1 LHVSSAPASN
11 TPTVDRLLA
20 GLTAICHHHQRPL
33 SSASAIQGLPLEAGL
48 LTPDL
53 LNRAAARANMSVV
66 WKRRKLEAINPELL
80 PALILA
86 NDQRCWLITQLDL
99 QQRTVT
105 LLDPSTTNS
114 EQSSAQNGQT
124 LSWQDAEST
133 LGLQPSN
140 QPNLAY
146 IRPEFQLEKTVA
158 KKTVEDK
165 PSKTGKH
172 WFWSVIQDNRRIYRD
187 VILASILINLF
198 AIAMPLYVMNVYDRV
213 VPNFATD
220 TLWVLSVGL
229 LVVLIAD
236 FTLKLMRSWFV
247 DLAATRADVKI
258 SASIMERVLN
268 RKLKHRPASSGS
280 FASSI
285 QSFDHLRNFIGSM
298 TLVAL
303 VDFPFILLF
312 TFIIFLIAPIMAV
325 PILVGATIV
334 LIYALIAQVKLQQL
348 AEKSQQASAIRN
360 GHLVEG
366 VSNIEHLKTFRRE
379 SSLQRYWEQATQF
392 LAENQAN
399 NRFIAGS
406 IMHTAQTTQHLV
418 AVSIVIIGVYLIIE
432 GDLSQGGLIAAY
444 LLSSRAMAPVA
455 QAAGLVGQYHQAKTA
470 LDSVND
476 IMQQEVERPDGKNW
490 VARQQLDGAVEFKQV
505 AFNYPETEQAS
516 LKGISFKLNPGDKL
530 VILGR
535 NGSGKSTLKKL
546 LLGLYQ
552 PKDGQI
558 FIDGVD
564 IQQIDPAQLREFI
577 GYVPQDIRLFSGS
590 IKENIVTGKPLSDE
604 QLVALAQLTQLQ
616 PLLNQTD
623 AGWDSEVGEGG
634 QRLSGGQKQL
644 IGLARGLAYQ
654 PNLILLDEPTAALDH
669 ATEEIIK
676 KNLSAYLADKTA
688 IISTHRTSL
697 LSLANRII
705 VIDQGKI
712 VADGPR
718 DPVLDAL
725 KQGKVSGAS

>member
-1 LHVSSAPASN
+1 MNVVSSSVDD
-11 TPTVDRLLA
+11 TQTLDRLLV
-20 GLTAICHHHQRPL
+20 GLLNICHHHQRPL
-33 SSASAIQGLPLEAGL
+33 SAASATQGLPLEAGL

-53 LNRAAARANMSVV
+53 LNRAAARAEMSVV
-66 WKRRKLEAINPELL
+66 WKRRKLEAINPDLL
-80 PALILA
+80 PALMLA
-86 NDQRCWLITQLDL
+86 TDQRCWLITDL
-99 QQRTVT
+99 NLHQQSVT
-105 LLDPSTTNS
+105 LVDLGADNP
-114 EQSSAQNGQT
+114 AQTSQT
-124 LSWQDAEST
+124 LSWHDAESKF
-133 LGLQPSN
+133 GLQPSN
-140 QPNLAY
+140 QPNVAY
-146 IRPEFQLEKTVA
+146 IRPAFQLDHPSSPPVSQTTKGD
-158 KKTVEDK
+158 KKA
-165 PSKTGKH
+165 SKH

-247 DLAATRADVKI
+247 DLAATRADIKI

-268 RKLKHRPASSGS
+268 LKLKHRPQSSGS
-280 FASSI
+280 YAANI
-285 QSFDHLRNFIGSM
+285 QSFSYLRNFIGSM

-325 PILVGATIV
+325 PIIVGATIV

-348 AEKSQQASAIRN
+348 AENSQQASAIRN
-360 GHLVEG
+360 GHLIEG

-379 SSLQRYWEQATQF
+379 STLQRYWEQATQF

-418 AVSIVIIGVYLIIE
+418 AVSIVIIGVYLIID
-432 GDLSQGGLIAAY
+432 GNLSQGGLIAAY

-470 LDSVND
+470 LDSVNE
-476 IMQQEVERPDGKNW
+476 IMQQEVERPAGKNW
-490 VARQQLDGAVEFKQV
+490 VARNKLNGAVEFKHV
-505 AFNYPETEQAS
+505 AFNYPDTEQAS

-564 IQQIDPAQLREFI
+564 LQQIDPAQLREFI

-590 IKENIVTGKPLSDE
+590 IKDNIVTGKSLTDQ
-604 QLVALAQLTQLQ
+604 QLVALADMTHLQ

-654 PNLILLDEPTAALDH
+654 PNLVLLDEPTAALDH

-676 KNLSAYLADKTA
+676 KNLATYLQDKTA

-718 DPVLDAL
+718 DSVLDAL